1 MVWASISADGRT
13 DVVIVRG
20 GLTAD
25 RYVEEILRPHV
36 VPYARRIGNT
46 FKLMDDNAMPHRAR
60 VTNQFMQDEGI
71 SRLLWPAKSPDMNP
85 LEHLWA
91 HLKYRVDK
99 HVKATT
105 TLCQLET
112 FLRREWARI
121 DQGRIRRLVRS
132 MRRRCLAVVAAQGGH
147 TKY

>member
-25 RYVEEILRPHV
+25 RYVEEILRSHV

-46 FKLMDDNAMPHRAR
+46 FKLMDDNATPHRAR

-71 SRLLWPAKSPDMNP
+71 SRLLWPQSP
-85 LEHLWA
+85 L
-91 HLKYRVDK
+91 
-99 HVKATT
+99 T
-105 TLCQLET
+105 
-112 FLRREWARI
+112 
-121 DQGRIRRLVRS
+121 
-132 MRRRCLAVVAAQGGH
+132 
-147 TKY
+147 